1 MAATKKLSWKA
12 RLNDSSYI
20 VHIGTARNYRYMAE
34 IAPVPDGW
42 RLTMEYDFGRGRDGV
57 YKTRI
62 RIGIIK
68 AESGVFPTGDQV
80 ATAFNWPESFY
91 IPAGKYGNPY
101 PTIKGRPLLVVEQ
114 TSALGTA
121 GDLVLADWSQY
132 CLCVRVPADSKEA
145 PSMEMAYGP
154 ASSMIEFTSSDSA
167 GRRAWTAS
175 PCGSHPSRSLTV
187 PARRIPRSSSS
198 SDPSPSLTSPLELT
212 RQIAC
217 SDPSSRCG
225 ASTDQRSVPGRNCSQ
240 RSKTRSAGS

>member
-80 ATAFNWPESFY
+80 ATAFTAWAAKFTEDMRVVADQLTGGGGKANADVGNYGSPLIERARRAAELSDRDRERLFKDLVAAMERMRLSLAILHTWASVDDGVGLIPEHVIGMCDCGLAAY
-91 IPAGKYGNPY
+91 KGVEQPPPLNPKRKAGK
-101 PTIKGRPLLVVEQ
+101 R
-114 TSALGTA
+114 
-121 GDLVLADWSQY
+121 
-132 CLCVRVPADSKEA
+132 
-145 PSMEMAYGP
+145 
-154 ASSMIEFTSSDSA
+154 
-167 GRRAWTAS
+167 
-175 PCGSHPSRSLTV
+175 
-187 PARRIPRSSSS
+187 
-198 SDPSPSLTSPLELT
+198 
-212 RQIAC
+212 
-217 SDPSSRCG
+217 
-225 ASTDQRSVPGRNCSQ
+225 
-240 RSKTRSAGS
+240 